1 MMEKE
6 RIEEIKKKMFEAFD
20 LVEDTIEAMIE
31 SGIVCTYQRVDPTM
45 EINSSN
51 KQISLDSDIPVVM
64 EFDIPRY
71 VYTPLG
77 SIRFVRSIYRVV
89 KIEQVKKE
97 LIQRAKLI
105 ELPEEYGKQVS
116 GLDLHQVLSRKE
128 NPTITYLDN
137 KDFIPEEEVENLFQ
151 EILREYLQEKQKTE

>member
-31 SGIVCTYQRVDPTM
+31 SGIVFTYQRVDTTM

-51 KQISLDSDIPVVM
+51 RQISLDSDIPVVT
-64 EFDIPRY
+64 EFGIPRY

-77 SIRFVRSIYRVV
+77 SIRFACYRTVNTD
-89 KIEQVKKE
+89 QVKKE
-97 LIQRAKLI
+97 LVKRAKLS
-105 ELPEEYGKQVS
+105 ELPEEYGKEIS
-116 GLDLHQVLSRKE
+116 GVDLHQVLSRKE

-151 EILREYLQEKQKTE
+151 EILREYLQEKKKTE